1 MGWHDARPARW
12 AFACAQALGYDGG
25 KTGRKT
31 PGGESVPRINVTTLL
46 SLSIALVVV
55 GCAPGT
61 APGQTGPGSAPSA
74 PAPQKTLV
82 IAQRGEPPTLAAR
95 SLVTQGTGLL
105 IPDRFFNATLDVW
118 DMNQVSHP
126 QLAEALPEL
135 NTDTWRLFPDGRMET
150 RYTLRPNLT
159 WHDGAPLT
167 SEDFAFALRVYK
179 TPELGSSS
187 TRPIPHMDEIVV
199 QDARNFAIRWK
210 QPYVDA
216 AGMHISFQA
225 LPRHLLEEDLKAMD
239 PVAFTG
245 HPYWTVRYV
254 GLGPYKLDRWEP
266 GSFLEASAFDNYA
279 LGRPRI
285 NRLKIMIINDP
296 QTAMAN
302 VLAGEIDYVT
312 NFMFSVDQG
321 QALEQT
327 WGANGGGTV
336 LYSPSQRRLG
346 VIQMRP
352 EYQKPTALSDV
363 RVRYAL
369 AHSMNDQ
376 DRVDVLD
383 GGKGR
388 VAYTLASDGFPY
400 YPEMEKAVLKHTYD
414 PRRAQELMTE
424 AGWTRG
430 TDGFFR
436 DGSGERF
443 NIEVATSSGGKN
455 EQEAAVYVDGLRGVG
470 FDAFQYAIPVAQ
482 IDDLELRA
490 TRPGLSLRGG
500 GYFYEYYV
508 DSAIPSAA
516 NRWRGDN
523 RPGWSNAE
531 YNRAFAQ
538 LEGTFPMS
546 ERIQLMAQME
556 RLVSVDRALTMNS
569 WESLLNVVVK
579 GLKGVEMRMVP
590 DTTIGPE
597 LFSGTWEWG
606 S

>member
-1 MGWHDARPARW
+1 M
-12 AFACAQALGYDGG
+12 Q
-25 KTGRKT
+25 
-31 PGGESVPRINVTTLL
+31 RINVTTLL
-46 SLSIALVVV
+46 SLSIALLVV
-55 GCAPGT
+55 GCAPATAPAQMGSGT
-61 APGQTGPGSAPSA
+61 APSASA
-74 PAPQKTLV
+74 LQKTLV

-95 SLVTQGTGLL
+95 SLVTQGSGLL

-135 NTDTWRLFPDGRMET
+135 NSDTWRLFPDGRMET

-187 TRPIPHMDEIVV
+187 TRPIPQMDVIVV
-199 QDARNFAIRWK
+199 QDARTFTIRWK

-225 LPRHLLEEDLKAMD
+225 LPRHLLEEDFKTMD
-239 PVAFTG
+239 AVAFTG
-245 HPYWTVRYV
+245 HPYWTFHYV

-266 GSFLEASAFDNYA
+266 GAFLEASAFDTYA
-279 LGRPRI
+279 LGRPKI
-285 NRLKIMIINDP
+285 NRLKILFISDP

-321 QALEQT
+321 QVLEQIWT
-327 WGANGGGTV
+327 ANGGGTV
-336 LYSPSQRRLG
+336 LYSPTQRRLG

-352 EYQKPTALSDV
+352 EHQQPRALSDV

-376 DRVDVLD
+376 ERVDVLD

-400 YPEMEKAVLKHTYD
+400 YPEMEKAVLKHSYD
-414 PRRAQELMTE
+414 PRRAQELMAE
-424 AGWTRG
+424 AGWTRSP
-430 TDGFFR
+430 DGFFR
-436 DGSGERF
+436 DASGERF
-443 NIEVATSSGGKN
+443 TIEVASSAGGKN
-455 EQEAAVYVDGLRGVG
+455 EQEAAVYVDSLRKVG
-470 FDAFQYAIPVAQ
+470 FDAVQYITPVAL
-482 IDDLELRA
+482 IDDNELRA
-490 TRPGLSLRGG
+490 TRGGLSLRGG

-531 YNRAFAQ
+531 YNRMFAQ

-546 ERIQLMAQME
+546 ERIQLMAQLE

-569 WESLLNVVVK
+569 WESLLNVVAK

-590 DTTIGPE
+590 DTNIGPE
-597 LFSGTWEWG
+597 LFADKWEWG